1 MPTLLEPSENV
12 AWPKQIESKFQPSG
26 LPMGSKRRRTRKP
39 WTEEVDDPRQHAL
52 LAWLRIM
59 TDHEHRSIWWVRQLK
74 MLDTEAER
82 MESLVDTLAE
92 KATATIRIRALGFSV
107 YLLWAQQLGADN
119 DEVLEAA
126 AYQYTARTTLQ
137 RFLEAA

>member
-1 MPTLLEPSENV
+1 
-12 AWPKQIESKFQPSG
+12 
-26 LPMGSKRRRTRKP
+26 MGSKRRRTRKP

-59 TDHEHRSIWWVRQLK
+59 TDREHGSMVGKQLK

-92 KATATIRIRALGFSV
+92 KATATIRIVPGQTSTRLRKQRTDEVERFRS
-107 YLLWAQQLGADN
+107 LLWPK
-119 DEVLEAA
+119 
-126 AYQYTARTTLQ
+126 
-137 RFLEAA
+137 